1 MLQLQN
7 HIYLLSVSVAVS
19 FLQCV
24 AVIKRDPH
32 IVVAVAVYL
41 NFPLVAVPQC
51 FSGLNISVLQ
61 LQSHVN
67 LLSVAVAVSFLQCVA
82 VIKRDL
88 HIVVAVA
95 VYLNFPLFC
104 HSCSLFE
111 FPAFPYF

>member
-61 LQSHVN
+61 LQRHVY

-82 VIKRDL
+82 VIKEIPTSL
-88 HIVVAVA
+88 
-95 VYLNFPLFC
+95 LQ
-104 HSCSLFE
+104 CSLFE
-111 FPAFPYF
+111 FPAFSS